1 MFQGTITEA
10 NFHYNAFLGSG
21 NLRDKYFDANGGI
34 GTYVR
39 AKGGSAWTKQ

>member
-1 MFQGTITEA
+1 
-10 NFHYNAFLGSG
+10 
-21 NLRDKYFDANGGI
+21 LRDKYFDTNGGI